1 MSDYRIEA
9 ATREEWAQRAILAE
23 ADRDRVAR
31 EWSEVSQRNYLR
43 AKAAEADLDEILS
56 RVEVLVK
63 AARRASHATTN
74 DGITGKIYTDEAIAL
89 QRALAVWDAGK

>member
-23 ADRDRVAR
+23 AERDKVAR
-31 EWSEVSQRNYLR
+31 EWADVSHRNYLR
-43 AKAAEADLDEILS
+43 AKALEADIDKILS
-56 RVEVLVK
+56 RADVLVK

-89 QRALAVWDAGK
+89 QRALAIWDARK